1 MRDATIVV
9 LVWCAIAAH
18 VAVAVV
24 VRSRRS
30 DLPLLPILN
39 LVVAICVLGYWI
51 PRWYS
56 YVVKGIIWYATD
68 QLVPLYA
75 IMVCVLSGYTLA
87 GRYRGTV
94 PHWIVFGVDSAVLIA
109 FAIFM
114 MTFRLQRLI

>member
-1 MRDATIVV
+1 MSDAAIVV
-9 LVWCAIAAH
+9 LVWSAIAMHLA
-18 VAVAVV
+18 VAVA

-30 DLPLLPILN
+30 DLTLLPILN
-39 LVVAICVLGYWI
+39 LVVALCVLGYWI

-56 YVVKGIIWYATD
+56 YVTKGIIWYATD

-75 IMVCVLSGYTLA
+75 IMVCVLSGFALA

-114 MTFRLQRLI
+114 ITFKLKRLF